1 MKTRSHGPADVGSGI
16 GLPQGTKGAAKKAV
30 QRAKA
35 FQQAARASS
44 KSHARAQAAQ
54 DKRQRAQRQ
63 RDGPGPA
70 GPAAR
75 EEELAFGHVEYAAA
89 AGHVDG
95 KRKASKKALLEQ
107 ALQEKA
113 RLEQL
118 AGQVEG
124 VVAARQAA
132 MGKAMQRARGE
143 KVKDDPK
150 KLRKVGFSRS
160 GRPTG
165 RPTGCPWRGV
175 GREGASPSM
184 SDWERVAEMMDG
196 DPAAG

>member
-16 GLPQGTKGAAKKAV
+16 GLPQGTKGVAKKAV

-118 AGQVEG
+118 AGHLGETLRPNDLDCAFGTEG
-124 VVAARQAA
+124 STVDSRLL
-132 MGKAMQRARGE
+132 
-143 KVKDDPK
+143 PFTSSS
-150 KLRKVGFSRS
+150 LR
-160 GRPTG
+160 TG
-165 RPTGCPWRGV
+165 RI
-175 GREGASPSM
+175 
-184 SDWERVAEMMDG
+184 
-196 DPAAG
+196 

>member
-1 MKTRSHGPADVGSGI
+1 M
-16 GLPQGTKGAAKKAV
+16 

-44 KSHARAQAAQ
+44 KSHARAQ

-63 RDGPGPA
+63 PDGPGPA

-165 RPTGCPWRGV
+165 CPWRGV